1 MNRSNNSTLKITTG
15 AMIIA
20 IFAMLLLLNRQT
32 GLFFEEFF
40 VYLLPLPMAI
50 YTALYDWKY
59 GLLVFVGMTAFSFIF
74 GGFTTIFY
82 AISASLIGLV
92 FGTMVCR
99 KVDPTKML
107 ILVMVFSAASSV
119 ISNVALASLFGY
131 DIDVSLT
138 EMKTMLTTTLDAS
151 GYGALGELYTMDFLK
166 QLFVISM
173 AIMGLIEGF
182 VVYRLGLLIMK
193 RLHISVGRA
202 VPLLEFY
209 PPAIT
214 GILAMVAFIAGIYGM
229 ARQSSST
236 LYTNVSQGLWVI
248 GFFYLAFFGVLC
260 VILFIRKYITTSRAL
275 IAVLTVFAYL
285 FLSQY
290 LTILGFGYITF
301 GLHARL
307 LAPRTPRASQ

>member
-20 IFAMLLLLNRQT
+20 IFAMLLILNRQT

-59 GLLVFVGMTAFSFIF
+59 GLMVFIGMTAFSFIF

-107 ILVMVFSAASSV
+107 IIIMVFSAVSNV
-119 ISNVALASLFGY
+119 ISSVALASLFGY
-131 DIDVSLT
+131 DIDMSLT
-138 EMKTMLTTTLDAS
+138 EMKNVLTKTLDAN
-151 GYGALGELYTMDFLK
+151 GYGAIGEFYTMDLLK
-166 QLFVISM
+166 QLFVFSM
-173 AIMGLIEGF
+173 AIMGLVQGF
-182 VVYRLGLLIMK
+182 IVYRLGLLIMK

-209 PPAIT
+209 PPSIT
-214 GILAMVAFIAGIYGM
+214 GILAMAAFLSGIFGMTKQNTSPLYVNVA
-229 ARQSSST
+229 
-236 LYTNVSQGLWVI
+236 QGLWVI
-248 GFFYLAFFGVLC
+248 GFFYLAFFGILC
-260 VILFIRKYITTSRAL
+260 VILFIRKYITQRKAL

-285 FLSQY
+285 FFSQY
-290 LTILGFGYITF
+290 LPFLGFAYITF

-307 LAPRTPRASQ
+307 LAPRTAR

>member
-1 MNRSNNSTLKITTG
+1 
-15 AMIIA
+15 MIIA
-20 IFAMLLLLNRQT
+20 IFAMLLIVNRQT

-40 VYLLPLPMAI
+40 VYLLPLPMAV

-59 GLLVFVGMTAFSFIF
+59 GLMVFVGMTAFSFIF

-82 AISASLIGLV
+82 AVSASLIGLV

-107 ILVMVFSAASSV
+107 IIIMVFSAISTIISS
-119 ISNVALASLFGY
+119 VALASLFGY
-131 DIDVSLT
+131 DIDMSLT
-138 EMKTMLTTTLDAS
+138 EMKTMLTTTFEAT
-151 GYGALGELYTMDFLK
+151 GNGALMEFYTMDFLK

-173 AIMGLIEGF
+173 ALMGLLEGF
-182 VVYRLGLLIMK
+182 IVYRLGLLIMK

-214 GILAMVAFIAGIYGM
+214 GILAMTAFFAGIYGLSKQN
-229 ARQSSST
+229 QSP
-236 LYTNVSQGLWVI
+236 LYTNISQALWVI
-248 GFFYLAFFGVLC
+248 GFIYLVFFGILC
-260 VILFIRKYITTSRAL
+260 VILFVRKYITRSRAL
-275 IAVLTVFAYL
+275 IAVLTVLAYL
-285 FLSQY
+285 LFAQY
-290 LTILGFGYITF
+290 LVFLGFGYITF

-307 LAPRTPRASQ
+307 LTPRAAR

>member
-20 IFAMLLLLNRQT
+20 IFAMLLIVNRQT

-40 VYLLPLPMAI
+40 VYLLPLPMAV

-59 GLLVFVGMTAFSFIF
+59 GLMVFVGMTAFSFIF

-82 AISASLIGLV
+82 AVSASLIGLV

-107 ILVMVFSAASSV
+107 IIIMVFSAISTIISS
-119 ISNVALASLFGY
+119 VALASLFGY
-131 DIDVSLT
+131 DIDMSLT
-138 EMKTMLTTTLDAS
+138 EMKTMLTTTFEAT
-151 GYGALGELYTMDFLK
+151 GNGALMEFYTMDFLK

-173 AIMGLIEGF
+173 ALMGLLEGF
-182 VVYRLGLLIMK
+182 IVYRLGLLIMK
-193 RLHISVGRA
+193 RLHISVRRA

-214 GILAMVAFIAGIYGM
+214 GILAMTAFFAGIYGLSK
-229 ARQSSST
+229 QNPSP
-236 LYTNVSQGLWVI
+236 LYTNISQALWVI
-248 GFFYLAFFGVLC
+248 GFIYLVFFGILC
-260 VILFIRKYITTSRAL
+260 VILFVRKYITRSRAL
-275 IAVLTVFAYL
+275 IAVLTVLAYL
-285 FLSQY
+285 LFAQY
-290 LTILGFGYITF
+290 LVFLGFGYITF

-307 LAPRTPRASQ
+307 LTPRAAR

>member
-20 IFAMLLLLNRQT
+20 IFAMLLIVNRQT

-40 VYLLPLPMAI
+40 VYLLPLPMAV

-59 GLLVFVGMTAFSFIF
+59 GLMVFVGMTAFSFIF

-82 AISASLIGLV
+82 AVSASLIGLV

-107 ILVMVFSAASSV
+107 IIIMVFSAISTIISS
-119 ISNVALASLFGY
+119 VALASLFGY
-131 DIDVSLT
+131 DIDMSLT
-138 EMKTMLTTTLDAS
+138 EMKTMLTTTFEAT
-151 GYGALGELYTMDFLK
+151 GNGALMEFYTMDFLK

-173 AIMGLIEGF
+173 ALMGLLEGF
-182 VVYRLGLLIMK
+182 IVYRLGLLIMK

-214 GILAMVAFIAGIYGM
+214 GILAMTAFFAGIYGLSK
-229 ARQSSST
+229 QNPSP
-236 LYTNVSQGLWVI
+236 LYTNISQALWVI
-248 GFFYLAFFGVLC
+248 GFIYLVFFGILC
-260 VILFIRKYITTSRAL
+260 VILFVRKYITRSRAL
-275 IAVLTVFAYL
+275 IAVLTVLAYL
-285 FLSQY
+285 LFAQY
-290 LTILGFGYITF
+290 LVFLGFGYITF

-307 LAPRTPRASQ
+307 LTPRAAR

>member
-20 IFAMLLLLNRQT
+20 IFAMLLILNRQT

-59 GLLVFVGMTAFSFIF
+59 GLMVFIGMTAFSFIF

-82 AISASLIGLV
+82 AISSSLIGLV

-107 ILVMVFSAASSV
+107 IIIMVFSAVSNV
-119 ISNVALASLFGY
+119 ISSVALASLFGY
-131 DIDVSLT
+131 DIDMSLT
-138 EMKTMLTTTLDAS
+138 EMKSMLTKTLDAS
-151 GYGALGELYTMDFLK
+151 GYGALGEFYTMDLLK
-166 QLFVISM
+166 QLFVFSM
-173 AIMGLIEGF
+173 AIMGLVQGF
-182 VVYRLGLLIMK
+182 IVYRLGLLIMK

-209 PPAIT
+209 PPSIT
-214 GILAMVAFIAGIYGM
+214 GIIAMAAFLSGIFGMTKQNTSPLYVNVA
-229 ARQSSST
+229 
-236 LYTNVSQGLWVI
+236 QGLWVL
-248 GFFYLAFFGVLC
+248 GFFYLAFFGILC
-260 VILFIRKYITTSRAL
+260 AILFIRKYITQSKAL

-285 FLSQY
+285 FFSQY
-290 LTILGFGYITF
+290 LPFLGFAYITF
-301 GLHARL
+301 GLHAQL
-307 LAPRTPRASQ
+307 LAPRVSR

>member
-1 MNRSNNSTLKITTG
+1 
-15 AMIIA
+15 MIIA
-20 IFAMLLLLNRQT
+20 IFAMLLIVNRQT

-40 VYLLPLPMAI
+40 VYLLPLPMAV

-59 GLLVFVGMTAFSFIF
+59 GLMVFVGMTAFSFIF

-82 AISASLIGLV
+82 AVSASLIGLV

-107 ILVMVFSAASSV
+107 IIIMVFSAISTIISS
-119 ISNVALASLFGY
+119 VALASLFGY
-131 DIDVSLT
+131 DIDMSLT
-138 EMKTMLTTTLDAS
+138 EMKTMLTTTFEAT
-151 GYGALGELYTMDFLK
+151 GNGALMEFYTMDFLK

-173 AIMGLIEGF
+173 ALMGLLEGF
-182 VVYRLGLLIMK
+182 IVYRLGLLIMK

-214 GILAMVAFIAGIYGM
+214 GILAMTAFFAGIYGLSK
-229 ARQSSST
+229 QNPSP
-236 LYTNVSQGLWVI
+236 LYTNISQALWVI
-248 GFFYLAFFGVLC
+248 GFFYLVFFGILG
-260 VILFIRKYITTSRAL
+260 VILFVRKYITRSRAL
-275 IAVLTVFAYL
+275 IAVLTVLAYL
-285 FLSQY
+285 LFAQY
-290 LTILGFGYITF
+290 LVFLGFGYITF

-307 LAPRTPRASQ
+307 LTPRAAR

>member
-20 IFAMLLLLNRQT
+20 IFAMLLIVNRQT

-40 VYLLPLPMAI
+40 VYLLPLPMAV

-59 GLLVFVGMTAFSFIF
+59 GLMVFVGMTAFSFIF

-82 AISASLIGLV
+82 AVSASLIGLV

-107 ILVMVFSAASSV
+107 IIIMVFSAISTIISS
-119 ISNVALASLFGY
+119 VALASLFGY
-131 DIDVSLT
+131 DIDMSLT
-138 EMKTMLTTTLDAS
+138 EMKTMLTTTFEAT
-151 GYGALGELYTMDFLK
+151 GNGALMEFYTMDFLK

-173 AIMGLIEGF
+173 ALMGLLEGF
-182 VVYRLGLLIMK
+182 IVYRLGLLIMK

-214 GILAMVAFIAGIYGM
+214 GILAMTAFFAGIYGLSKQN
-229 ARQSSST
+229 QSP
-236 LYTNVSQGLWVI
+236 LYTNISQALWVI
-248 GFFYLAFFGVLC
+248 GFIYLVFFGILC
-260 VILFIRKYITTSRAL
+260 VILFVRKYITRSRAL
-275 IAVLTVFAYL
+275 IAVLTVLAYL
-285 FLSQY
+285 LFAQY
-290 LTILGFGYITF
+290 LVFLGFGYITF

-307 LAPRTPRASQ
+307 LTPRAAR

>member
-20 IFAMLLLLNRQT
+20 IFAMLLIVNRQT

-40 VYLLPLPMAI
+40 VYLLPLPMAV

-59 GLLVFVGMTAFSFIF
+59 GLMVFVGMTAFSFIF

-82 AISASLIGLV
+82 AVSASLIGLV

-107 ILVMVFSAASSV
+107 IIIMVFSAISTIISS
-119 ISNVALASLFGY
+119 VALASLFGY
-131 DIDVSLT
+131 DIDMSLT
-138 EMKTMLTTTLDAS
+138 EMKTMLTTTFEAT
-151 GYGALGELYTMDFLK
+151 GNGALMEFYTMDFLK

-173 AIMGLIEGF
+173 ALMGLLEGF
-182 VVYRLGLLIMK
+182 IVYRLGLLIMK

-214 GILAMVAFIAGIYGM
+214 GILAMTAFFAGIYGLSKQN
-229 ARQSSST
+229 QSP
-236 LYTNVSQGLWVI
+236 LYTNISQALWVI
-248 GFFYLAFFGVLC
+248 GFFYLVFFGILG
-260 VILFIRKYITTSRAL
+260 VILFVRKYITRSRAL
-275 IAVLTVFAYL
+275 IAVLTVLAYL
-285 FLSQY
+285 LFSQY
-290 LTILGFGYITF
+290 LVFLGFGYITF

-307 LAPRTPRASQ
+307 LTPRAAR

>member
-20 IFAMLLLLNRQT
+20 IFAMLLILNRQT

-59 GLLVFVGMTAFSFIF
+59 GLMVFIGMTAFSFIF

-82 AISASLIGLV
+82 AISSSLIGLV

-107 ILVMVFSAASSV
+107 ILIMVFSAVSNV
-119 ISNVALASLFGY
+119 ISSVALASLFGY
-131 DIDVSLT
+131 DIDMNLT
-138 EMKTMLTTTLDAS
+138 EMKSMLTKTLDAS
-151 GYGALGELYTMDFLK
+151 GYGALGEFYTMDLLK
-166 QLFVISM
+166 QLFVFSM
-173 AIMGLIEGF
+173 AIMGLVQGF
-182 VVYRLGLLIMK
+182 IVYRLGLLIMK

-209 PPAIT
+209 PPSIT
-214 GILAMVAFIAGIYGM
+214 GIIAMAAFLSGIYGM
-229 ARQSSST
+229 TKQNTSP
-236 LYTNVSQGLWVI
+236 LYVNVAQGLWVL
-248 GFFYLAFFGVLC
+248 GFFYLAFFGILC
-260 VILFIRKYITTSRAL
+260 AVLFIRKYITQNKAL
-275 IAVLTVFAYL
+275 ITVLTVFAYL
-285 FLSQY
+285 FFSQY
-290 LTILGFGYITF
+290 LSFFGFAYITF

-307 LAPRTPRASQ
+307 LAPRVSR

>member
-20 IFAMLLLLNRQT
+20 IFAMLLILNRQT

-59 GLLVFVGMTAFSFIF
+59 GLMVFIGMTAFSFIF

-82 AISASLIGLV
+82 AISSSLIGLV

-107 ILVMVFSAASSV
+107 ILIMVFSAVSNV
-119 ISNVALASLFGY
+119 ISSVALASLFGY
-131 DIDVSLT
+131 DIDMNLT
-138 EMKTMLTTTLDAS
+138 EMKSMLTKTLDAS
-151 GYGALGELYTMDFLK
+151 GYGALGEFYTMDLLK
-166 QLFVISM
+166 QLFVFSM
-173 AIMGLIEGF
+173 AIMGLVQGF
-182 VVYRLGLLIMK
+182 IVYRLGLLIMK

-202 VPLLEFY
+202 VPLLAFY
-209 PPAIT
+209 PPSIT
-214 GILAMVAFIAGIYGM
+214 GIIAMAAFLSGIYGM
-229 ARQSSST
+229 TKQNTSP
-236 LYTNVSQGLWVI
+236 LYVNVAQGLWVL
-248 GFFYLAFFGVLC
+248 GFFYLAFFGILC
-260 VILFIRKYITTSRAL
+260 AVLFIRKYITQNKAL

-285 FLSQY
+285 FFSQY
-290 LTILGFGYITF
+290 LPFFGFAYITF

-307 LAPRTPRASQ
+307 LAPRVSR

>member
-20 IFAMLLLLNRQT
+20 IFAMLLIVNRQT

-40 VYLLPLPMAI
+40 VYLLPLPMAV

-59 GLLVFVGMTAFSFIF
+59 GLMVFVGMTAFSFIF

-82 AISASLIGLV
+82 AVSASLIGLV

-107 ILVMVFSAASSV
+107 IIIMVFSAISTILSS
-119 ISNVALASLFGY
+119 VALASLFGY
-131 DIDVSLT
+131 DIDMSLT
-138 EMKTMLTTTLDAS
+138 EMKTMLTTTFEAT
-151 GYGALGELYTMDFLK
+151 GNGALMEFYTMDFLK

-173 AIMGLIEGF
+173 ALMGLLEGF
-182 VVYRLGLLIMK
+182 IVYRLGLLIMK

-214 GILAMVAFIAGIYGM
+214 GILAMTAFFAGIYGL
-229 ARQSSST
+229 S
-236 LYTNVSQGLWVI
+236 LWVI
-248 GFFYLAFFGVLC
+248 GFIYLVFFGILC
-260 VILFIRKYITTSRAL
+260 VILFVRKYITRSRAL
-275 IAVLTVFAYL
+275 IAVLTVLAYL
-285 FLSQY
+285 LFAQY
-290 LTILGFGYITF
+290 LVFLGFGYITF

-307 LAPRTPRASQ
+307 LTPRAAR

>member
-1 MNRSNNSTLKITTG
+1 
-15 AMIIA
+15 MIIA
-20 IFAMLLLLNRQT
+20 IFAMLLIVNRQT

-40 VYLLPLPMAI
+40 VYLLPLPMAV

-59 GLLVFVGMTAFSFIF
+59 GLMVFVGMTAFSFIF

-82 AISASLIGLV
+82 AVSASLIGLV

-107 ILVMVFSAASSV
+107 IIIMVFSAISTIISS
-119 ISNVALASLFGY
+119 VALASLFGY
-131 DIDVSLT
+131 DIDMSLT
-138 EMKTMLTTTLDAS
+138 EMKTMLTTTFEAT
-151 GYGALGELYTMDFLK
+151 GNGALMEFYTMYFLK

-173 AIMGLIEGF
+173 ALMGLLEGF
-182 VVYRLGLLIMK
+182 IVYRLGLLIMK

-214 GILAMVAFIAGIYGM
+214 GILAMTAFFAGIYGLSK
-229 ARQSSST
+229 QNPSP
-236 LYTNVSQGLWVI
+236 LYTNISQALWVI
-248 GFFYLAFFGVLC
+248 GFIYLVFFGILC
-260 VILFIRKYITTSRAL
+260 VILFVRKYITRSRAL
-275 IAVLTVFAYL
+275 IAVLTVLAYL
-285 FLSQY
+285 LFAQY
-290 LTILGFGYITF
+290 LVFLGFGYITF

-307 LAPRTPRASQ
+307 LTPRAAR

>member
-1 MNRSNNSTLKITTG
+1 
-15 AMIIA
+15 MIIA
-20 IFAMLLLLNRQT
+20 IFAMLLIVNRQT

-40 VYLLPLPMAI
+40 VYLLPLPMAV

-59 GLLVFVGMTAFSFIF
+59 GLMVFVGMTAFSFIF

-82 AISASLIGLV
+82 AVSASLIGLV

-107 ILVMVFSAASSV
+107 IIIMVFSAISTIISS
-119 ISNVALASLFGY
+119 VALASLFGY
-131 DIDVSLT
+131 DIDMSLT
-138 EMKTMLTTTLDAS
+138 EMKTMLTTTFEAT
-151 GYGALGELYTMDFLK
+151 GNGALMEFYTMDFLK

-173 AIMGLIEGF
+173 ALMGLLEGF
-182 VVYRLGLLIMK
+182 IVYRLGLLIMK

-214 GILAMVAFIAGIYGM
+214 GILAMTAFFAGIYGLSKQN
-229 ARQSSST
+229 QSP
-236 LYTNVSQGLWVI
+236 LYTNISQALWVI
-248 GFFYLAFFGVLC
+248 GFFYLVFFGILG
-260 VILFIRKYITTSRAL
+260 VILFVRKYITRSRAL
-275 IAVLTVFAYL
+275 IAVLTVLAYL
-285 FLSQY
+285 LFAQY
-290 LTILGFGYITF
+290 LVFLGFGYITF

-307 LAPRTPRASQ
+307 LTPRAAR

>member
-20 IFAMLLLLNRQT
+20 IFAMLLILNRQT

-59 GLLVFVGMTAFSFIF
+59 GLMVFIGMTAFSFIF

-82 AISASLIGLV
+82 AISSSLIGLV

-107 ILVMVFSAASSV
+107 IIIMVFSAVSNV
-119 ISNVALASLFGY
+119 ISSVALASLFGY
-131 DIDVSLT
+131 DIDMSLT
-138 EMKTMLTTTLDAS
+138 EMKSMLTKTLDAS
-151 GYGALGELYTMDFLK
+151 GYGALGEFYTMDLLK
-166 QLFVISM
+166 QLFVFSM
-173 AIMGLIEGF
+173 AIMGLVQGF
-182 VVYRLGLLIMK
+182 IVYRLGLLIMK

-209 PPAIT
+209 PPSIT
-214 GILAMVAFIAGIYGM
+214 GIIAMAAFLSGIYGM
-229 ARQSSST
+229 TKQNTSP
-236 LYTNVSQGLWVI
+236 LYVNVAQGLWVI
-248 GFFYLAFFGVLC
+248 GFFYLAFFGILC
-260 VILFIRKYITTSRAL
+260 VILFIRKYITQRRGL

-285 FLSQY
+285 FFSQY
-290 LTILGFGYITF
+290 LPFLGFGYITF

-307 LAPRTPRASQ
+307 LAPRTAR

>member
-20 IFAMLLLLNRQT
+20 IFAMLLIVNRQT

-40 VYLLPLPMAI
+40 VYLLPLPMAV

-59 GLLVFVGMTAFSFIF
+59 GLMVFVGMTAFSFIF

-82 AISASLIGLV
+82 AVSASLIGLV

-107 ILVMVFSAASSV
+107 IIIMVFSAISTIISS
-119 ISNVALASLFGY
+119 VALASLFGY
-131 DIDVSLT
+131 DIDMSLT
-138 EMKTMLTTTLDAS
+138 EMKTMLTTTFEAT
-151 GYGALGELYTMDFLK
+151 GNGALMEFYTMDFLK
-166 QLFVISM
+166 QLIVISM
-173 AIMGLIEGF
+173 ALMGLLEGF
-182 VVYRLGLLIMK
+182 IVYRLGLLIMK

-214 GILAMVAFIAGIYGM
+214 GILAMTAFFAGIYGLSKQN
-229 ARQSSST
+229 QSP
-236 LYTNVSQGLWVI
+236 LYTNISQALWVI
-248 GFFYLAFFGVLC
+248 GFFYLVFFGILG
-260 VILFIRKYITTSRAL
+260 VILFVRKYITRSRAL
-275 IAVLTVFAYL
+275 IAVLTVLAYL
-285 FLSQY
+285 LFAQY
-290 LTILGFGYITF
+290 LVFLGFGYITF

-307 LAPRTPRASQ
+307 LTPRAAR

>member
-59 GLLVFVGMTAFSFIF
+59 GLMVFIGMTAFSFIF

-107 ILVMVFSAASSV
+107 IIIMVFSAVSNV
-119 ISNVALASLFGY
+119 ISSVALASLFGY
-131 DIDVSLT
+131 DIDMSLT
-138 EMKTMLTTTLDAS
+138 EMKNVLTKTLDAN
-151 GYGALGELYTMDFLK
+151 GYGAIGEFYTMDLLK
-166 QLFVISM
+166 QLFVFSM
-173 AIMGLIEGF
+173 AIMGLVQGF
-182 VVYRLGLLIMK
+182 IVYRLGLLIMK

-209 PPAIT
+209 PPSIT
-214 GILAMVAFIAGIYGM
+214 GILAMAAFLSGIFGMTKQNTSPLYVNVA
-229 ARQSSST
+229 
-236 LYTNVSQGLWVI
+236 QGLWVI
-248 GFFYLAFFGVLC
+248 GFFYLAFFGILC
-260 VILFIRKYITTSRAL
+260 VILFIRKYITQRKAL

-285 FLSQY
+285 FFSQY
-290 LTILGFGYITF
+290 LPFLGFAYITF

-307 LAPRTPRASQ
+307 LAPRTAR